1 MERQSHAASHHQAA
15 GSDSHGQFGRGG
27 LSPFFDG
34 RLVAIIV
41 RLAEPSHGNMKGR
54 WFLECGFGD
63 WYTAPFPEPFADA
76 DAAERWLMKRIESR

>member
-1 MERQSHAASHHQAA
+1 MRPVITRQQVRIATDS
-15 GSDSHGQFGRGG
+15 SDEEAFLLFS
-27 LSPFFDG
+27 DG
-34 RLVAIIV
+34 RLAAIIV